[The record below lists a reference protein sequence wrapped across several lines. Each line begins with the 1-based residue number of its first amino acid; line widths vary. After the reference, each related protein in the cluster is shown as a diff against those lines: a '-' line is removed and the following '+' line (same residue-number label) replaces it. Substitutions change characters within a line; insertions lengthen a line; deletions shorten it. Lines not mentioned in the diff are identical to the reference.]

1 VANAADARLDAEFKR
16 VRGLKDMHAL
26 YSKVPSAPATPSET
40 IEAKA
45 EGSIPYHPT
54 IPGDDPTLPPF
65 EKDYEEMETAL
76 VLYRR
81 DTSRPGSPVFPGAF
95 PPAEQTQQLQIDGKL
110 QDLYVTT
117 QETKAT
123 STEELDDM
131 STPSISLSPST
142 QIFLPLDTV
151 DGEDEEAPDT
161 PQREVHLSPTEG
173 PPRKPILVSSW
184 PSAARF
190 REIFGTDACAEHHLL
205 GSCDEPSCKRLHS
218 EIAFSSQALTQLGR
232 SLADKVCP
240 LRQDCQNYR
249 CCTLRNHPQETSM
262 SQPSRIRVEQGPSMV
277 ARTSC
282 LASGRF
288 TARLTSSLAHIET
301 RLDSPA
307 AGFR

>member
-1 VANAADARLDAEFKR
+1 MVNAADARLDAEFKR

-54 IPGDDPTLPPF
+54 IPGDDTTLPPF

-142 QIFLPLDTV
+142 QISLPLDTV

-190 REIFGTDACAEHHLL
+190 
-205 GSCDEPSCKRLHS
+205 
-218 EIAFSSQALTQLGR
+218 QYLGR
-232 SLADKVCP
+232 TPVQNIIFSGAVISRAASVCTPRLRSLRKLSPNSDALLQTKFAPFVRIAKIIAVVPCGTIRKRRLCLSRPALESSKVRRWSLVRP
-240 LRQDCQNYR
+240 VSLQGA
-249 CCTLRNHPQETSM
+249 
-262 SQPSRIRVEQGPSMV
+262 SQRG
-277 ARTSC
+277 
-282 LASGRF
+282 
-288 TARLTSSLAHIET
+288 
-301 RLDSPA
+301 
-307 AGFR
+307 